1 MQVGPGQRIN
11 VTMYDMSYDYLSLG
25 DSVDQGLSSVQK
37 QEQQQYQHHQY
48 PRTCRVF
55 ATIREPSRG
64 TTSTV
69 CGTQGRVVNVFTS
82 DGDRIE
88 LRIMTTT
95 QRPSSASSA
104 AGSQAAAGA
113 VGAGGAAGSAT
124 SRNVQGQPAAGSGNM
139 GSVALQMDP
148 YFLFRY
154 DGKIATMASC
164 FVS

>member
-11 VTMYDMSYDYLSLG
+11 VTMYDMSFDYLSLRDVG
-25 DSVDQGLSSVQK
+25 DSGDQGSSSVQ
-37 QEQQQYQHHQY
+37 QHEQQRHQY

-88 LRIMTTT
+88 LRIMTVT
-95 QRPSSASSA
+95 QRPSSAA
-104 AGSQAAAGA
+104 AGPQSAVSGA
-113 VGAGGAAGSAT
+113 VGAGGVAGSAT
-124 SRNVQGQPAAGSGNM
+124 SRNVQGQPAAGSGNI
-139 GSVALQMDP
+139 GSIALQMDP

-154 DGKIATMASC
+154 DGKIAAI
-164 FVS
+164 